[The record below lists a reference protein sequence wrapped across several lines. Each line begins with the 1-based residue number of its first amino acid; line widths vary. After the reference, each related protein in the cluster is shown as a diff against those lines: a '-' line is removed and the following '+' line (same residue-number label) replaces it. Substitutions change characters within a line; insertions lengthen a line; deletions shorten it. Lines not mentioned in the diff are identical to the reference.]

1 MSATILL
8 KLFFSVQ
15 ELVPGSHLRFRTQ
28 FEDDVLCSGS
38 RLYGFGGAEPSDGKP
53 SSHAPIPTAKVIR
66 LRPGEA
72 LIRNGARQRKP
83 GQIVF
88 SWPLVQVARVHSH
101 ALPEL
106 RV

>member
-1 MSATILL
+1 L
-8 KLFFSVQ
+8 Q

-38 RLYGFGGAEPSDGKP
+38 RLYGFGGAKPSDGKP

-72 LIRNGARQRKP
+72 LIRNGAQQREP

-88 SWPLVQVARVHSH
+88 SSPLLLCKLRDEFTRTLCPSL
-101 ALPEL
+101 ALTQMA
-106 RV
+106 

>member
-1 MSATILL
+1 M
-8 KLFFSVQ
+8 Q

-72 LIRNGARQRKP
+72 LIRNGTQQTQGWAD
-83 GQIVF
+83 
-88 SWPLVQVARVHSH
+88 SLLTWPLLLVQVVRVQQGNQK
-101 ALPEL
+101 EL
-106 RV
+106 GI